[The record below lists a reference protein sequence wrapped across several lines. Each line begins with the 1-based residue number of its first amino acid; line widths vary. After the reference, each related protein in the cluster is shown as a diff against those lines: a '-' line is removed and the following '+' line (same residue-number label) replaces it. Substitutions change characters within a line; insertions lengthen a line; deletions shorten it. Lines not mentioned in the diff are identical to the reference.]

1 LLLLPLHPALRTLSL
16 PPPCWPV
23 GLSACHVAVS
33 RVAQFGLG
41 EDDSL
46 TALLSLSLSLSQFGL
61 GEDATLSAPAT
72 VDLAALFNTTLTAFK
87 IKTVEEVSLTNNQPK
102 ALIMQKRA
110 QALQWS
116 GNGTGG
122 ESAKTHAWR
131 SAAPL
136 DWAAGT
142 SVTLG
147 PLEIKTFVLHA

>member
-1 LLLLPLHPALRTLSL
+1 MFCASICAADSTYRRPLFSLRCPRR
-16 PPPCWPV
+16 PPWATARRGFTPQTF
-23 GLSACHVAVS
+23 LRQAV
-33 RVAQFGLG
+33 
-41 EDDSL
+41 
-46 TALLSLSLSLSQFGL
+46 T

-87 IKTVEEVSLTNNQPK
+87 IKTVEDLEEVSLTNNQPK
-102 ALIMQKRA
+102 ALIIQKRA

-136 DWAAGT
+136 D
-142 SVTLG
+142 
-147 PLEIKTFVLHA
+147 